1 MDDFDF
7 VAFAEHV
14 FTMPAFRHD
23 APVHFDS
30 DAALCIAMLFKELR
44 QADGAGQVEY
54 LAIE

>member
-14 FTMPAFRHD
+14 FNMPAFRHD

-30 DAALCIAMLFKELR
+30 HAALCIAVLFKQLC